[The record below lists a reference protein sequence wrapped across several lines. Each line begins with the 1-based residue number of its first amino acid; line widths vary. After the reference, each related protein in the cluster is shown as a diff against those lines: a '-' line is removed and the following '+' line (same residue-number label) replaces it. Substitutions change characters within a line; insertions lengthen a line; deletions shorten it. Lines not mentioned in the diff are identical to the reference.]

1 MRVAAIDC
9 GTNSI
14 RLLIADV
21 TTNPDGAISLGD
33 VHREMRVVRLGQGV
47 DATGMLAPEAL
58 ARTFAAAED
67 YAALIRDC
75 AAAGTAVERT
85 RFVATSAT
93 RDAGNRAEFVDGIKA
108 RLGVEP
114 EVVSGAEEAGL
125 SFAGAASVLPV
136 LDDEL
141 VLVVD
146 LGGGST
152 EFVVGNASGVQAA
165 VSTDMGCVRFT
176 ERYLQSD
183 PPTGAEIA
191 AAEAAI
197 EAKLDDVLAEVPLG
211 SVTRAVGVAGTI
223 TTVTAQAL
231 GLAAYDRE
239 AIHAAVVPLEK
250 IDQAAG
256 ELLAMTREERAALGF
271 MHPGRVDVIG
281 AGSLIWRTVLR
292 RIAVLTHGRLES
304 ATTSEH
310 DILDGIALGAAGGL
324 H

>member
-14 RLLIADV
+14 RLLIADIAAGGSGI
-21 TTNPDGAISLGD
+21 DAGSASLSD

-58 ARTFAAAED
+58 ERTFAATED
-67 YAALIRDC
+67 YAALIRQH
-75 AAAGTAVERT
+75 GVECV

-93 RDAGNRAEFVDGIKA
+93 RDAGNRAVFVDGIKA

-125 SFAGAASVLPV
+125 SFAGATSVLPT
-136 LDDEL
+136 LAGEL
-141 VLVVD
+141 VLVID

-152 EFVVGNASGVQAA
+152 EFVVGDSGGVKAA
-165 VSTDMGCVRFT
+165 ISTDMGCVRFT
-176 ERYLQSD
+176 ERYLLSD
-183 PPTGAEIA
+183 PPTADEIA
-191 AAEAAI
+191 AAEAAV
-197 EAKLDDVLAEVPLG
+197 EAKLLDVLAAIPLAA
-211 SVTRAVGVAGTI
+211 VTRVVGVAGTV
-223 TTVTAQAL
+223 TTITAQAL
-231 GLAAYDRE
+231 GLANYDSE
-239 AIHAAVVPLEK
+239 AIHAAVVPLQ
-250 IDQAAG
+250 DMDRAAG
-256 ELLAMTREERAALGF
+256 DLLGMSRAERAALGF

-292 RIAVLTHGRLES
+292 RLAVLTQGRIES
-304 ATTSEH
+304 ATASEH

-324 H
+324 P

>member
-14 RLLIADV
+14 RLLIADIAAGGSGI
-21 TTNPDGAISLGD
+21 DAGSASLSD

-58 ARTFAAAED
+58 ERTFAATED
-67 YAALIRDC
+67 YAALIRQH
-75 AAAGTAVERT
+75 GVECV

-93 RDAGNRAEFVDGIKA
+93 RDAGNRAVFVDGIKA

-125 SFAGAASVLPV
+125 SFAGATSVLPT
-136 LDDEL
+136 LAGEL
-141 VLVVD
+141 VLVID

-152 EFVVGNASGVQAA
+152 EFVVGDSGGVKAA
-165 VSTDMGCVRFT
+165 ISTDMGCVRFT
-176 ERYLQSD
+176 ERYLLSD
-183 PPTGAEIA
+183 PPTADEIA
-191 AAEAAI
+191 AAEAAV
-197 EAKLDDVLAEVPLG
+197 EAKLFDVLAAIPLAA
-211 SVTRAVGVAGTI
+211 VTRVVGVAGTV
-223 TTVTAQAL
+223 TTITAQAL
-231 GLAAYDRE
+231 GLANYDSE
-239 AIHAAVVPLEK
+239 AIHAAVVPLQ
-250 IDQAAG
+250 DMDRAAG
-256 ELLAMTREERAALGF
+256 DLLGMSRAERAALGF

-292 RIAVLTHGRLES
+292 RLAVLTQGRIES
-304 ATTSEH
+304 ATASEH

-324 H
+324 P

>member
-21 TTNPDGAISLGD
+21 TTAGGATMLSD

-58 ARTFAAAED
+58 ERTFAAAED
-67 YAALIRDC
+67 YAALIR
-75 AAAGTAVERT
+75 ANNVERV

-93 RDAGNRAEFVDGIKA
+93 RDAGNRAVFVDGIKA
-108 RLGVEP
+108 RVGVEP
-114 EVVSGAEEAGL
+114 EVVSGAEEAAL
-125 SFAGAASVLPV
+125 SFAGAVSVLPA
-136 LDDEL
+136 LGGEL
-141 VLVVD
+141 VMVVD

-152 EFVVGNASGVQAA
+152 EFVVGNSRGVQAA
-165 VSTDMGCVRFT
+165 ASTDMGCVRFT
-176 ERYLQSD
+176 ERYLRSD
-183 PPTGAEIA
+183 PPTEAEIA
-191 AAEAAI
+191 AAEAAV
-197 EAKLDDVLAEVPLG
+197 EAKLLDVLAGVPLAD
-211 SVTRAVGVAGTI
+211 VTRVVGVAGTV
-223 TTVTAQAL
+223 TTITAQAL
-231 GLAAYDRE
+231 GLASYEPE

-250 IDQAAG
+250 VDLAAS
-256 ELLAMTREERAALGF
+256 ELLGMTRAERAALGF

-292 RIAVLTHGRLES
+292 RLAILTEGRIVS

-310 DILDGIALGAAGGL
+310 DILDGIALGAAGDL
-324 H
+324 P

>member
-21 TTNPDGAISLGD
+21 ATGGPGREREALTMTD

-47 DATGMLAPEAL
+47 DATGMLAHEAL
-58 ARTFAAAED
+58 ERTFAAAED
-67 YAALIRDC
+67 YAALIRDHS
-75 AAAGTAVERT
+75 VDRI

-93 RDAGNRAEFVDGIKA
+93 RDAGNRDVFVAGIKA

-114 EVVSGAEEAGL
+114 VVVGGAEEAGL
-125 SFAGAASVLPV
+125 SFAGAASVLPT
-136 LDDEL
+136 LKGEL

-152 EFVVGNASGVQAA
+152 EFVVGNTDGVQAA
-165 VSTDMGCVRFT
+165 ISTDMGCVRFT
-176 ERYLQSD
+176 KRYLLSD
-183 PPTGAEIA
+183 PPTAAEIA
-191 AAEAAI
+191 AAEAAV
-197 EAKLDDVLAEVPLG
+197 EAKLVDVLAVVPLAA
-211 SVTRAVGVAGTI
+211 VTRVVGVAGTV
-223 TTVTAQAL
+223 TTITAQAL
-231 GLAAYDRE
+231 ALANYDSE
-239 AIHAAVVPLEK
+239 AIHAAVVPLQNMDK
-250 IDQAAG
+250 AAG
-256 ELLAMTREERAALGF
+256 ELLGMSRAERASLGF

-292 RIAVLTHGRLES
+292 RLAVLTQGRLES
-304 ATTSEH
+304 VTASEH

-324 H
+324 D